1 VYIYAKGLFTFKF
14 FLLLFSPVHDVCF
27 CLLHDF
33 SYIGQ
38 SLTNSFHVFCYLC
51 FRVPR
56 VRHHHRQRSTLS
68 HYLRARSGTY
78 RGALFFLS
86 GSVSRGVSLETL
98 SPFIFSSGI
107 CSRDMPR
114 GQQLQIPLKEVIAKS
129 PFTNRWSRPRSSLDV
144 LKSLLLSRRSFEP
157 PPDVL
162 LDQLPLF
169 AHSSPGRSILTLTPS
184 VPLYALFLL
193 GMRRQSDLLSQS
205 RNLTRQSSTPSTSFR
220 SKAQV
225 CDHA

>member
-1 VYIYAKGLFTFKF
+1 MLSRSLCSPSSSSEVNPLPLPTSSFPYVSGEHLSSYSGVSQEQ
-14 FLLLFSPVHDVCF
+14 FLLRRYP
-27 CLLHDF
+27 LL
-33 SYIGQ
+33 S
-38 SLTNSFHVFCYLC
+38 SLQTS
-51 FRVPR
+51 
-56 VRHHHRQRSTLS
+56 
-68 HYLRARSGTY
+68 A
-78 RGALFFLS
+78 
-86 GSVSRGVSLETL
+86 LET
-98 SPFIFSSGI
+98 
-107 CSRDMPR
+107 CV
-114 GQQLQIPLKEVIAKS
+114 QLQIPPKEVIANS
-129 PFTNRWSRPRSSLDV
+129 LFTNRWSRPRSSLDA

-184 VPLYALFLL
+184 LPLYALFLL
-193 GMRRQSDLLSQS
+193 GMRRQSALLSQS